1 MKKVLFDGTAMQGSA
16 CTVFHGGAEYA
27 KFIFRESLRRGFNFD
42 VVVNDRMVSDKLI
55 EHLLCQSKN
64 VCVYHVNSIHEIY
77 VLIDKNNYD
86 VFYSAPLFSSRVTK
100 MSLHLNQ
107 RSADSSSLGNSS
119 L

>member
-55 EHLLCQSKN
+55 
-64 VCVYHVNSIHEIY
+64 
-77 VLIDKNNYD
+77 
-86 VFYSAPLFSSRVTK
+86 
-100 MSLHLNQ
+100 
-107 RSADSSSLGNSS
+107 
-119 L
+119 